1 MFCGAASWSS
11 SCIAK
16 GSLFLCLLQLY
27 AAVFDRHKDAIFARR
42 MIKDCRGLS
51 NAVLA
56 RNNGR
61 VAATSVSI
69 NQAKQSSDMYTFA
82 H

>member
-1 MFCGAASWSS
+1 M
-11 SCIAK
+11 
-16 GSLFLCLLQLY
+16 L
-27 AAVFDRHKDAIFARR
+27 VFGRHKDAIFSSTV
-42 MIKDCRGLS
+42 IKDCRGLS

-61 VAATSVSI
+61 VAVTSLSI
-69 NQAKQSSDMYTFA
+69 NQVKQSSDMYSSE

>member
-1 MFCGAASWSS
+1 
-11 SCIAK
+11 
-16 GSLFLCLLQLY
+16 
-27 AAVFDRHKDAIFARR
+27 

-61 VAATSVSI
+61 VAVTSLSI
-69 NQAKQSSDMYTFA
+69 NQAKQSSDMYSYA